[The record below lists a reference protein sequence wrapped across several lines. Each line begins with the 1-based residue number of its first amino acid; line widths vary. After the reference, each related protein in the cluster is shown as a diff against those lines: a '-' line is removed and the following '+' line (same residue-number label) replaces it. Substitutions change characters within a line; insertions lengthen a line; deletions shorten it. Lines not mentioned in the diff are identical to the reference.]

1 MLKPAQHT
9 TKPMETSDTTQT
21 RLTELEIKLSYTEHQ
36 LEQLDAVVIRQ
47 QQQIDALLAEVR
59 RLREAGTS
67 ETQPGQRSLRDELPP
82 HY

>member
-1 MLKPAQHT
+1 
-9 TKPMETSDTTQT
+9 MENLDPTQN

-36 LEQLDAVVIRQ
+36 LEQLDAVVVRQ
-47 QQQIDALLAEVR
+47 QQQIDALIAELR
-59 RLREAGTS
+59 HLREAGTS